1 MYKYDK
7 YMKNRH
13 NITMKK
19 YIKKNIKEIL
29 LLLFILLVSLYS
41 MKKAPLLSSKYNSYF
56 IKQLIWIVIGII
68 LYIIIYKI
76 KFKYIFKIRY
86 FLYVVNI
93 LLLIYVLI
101 FSPNINGIKAWIKIG
116 SLSFQPSE
124 LIKIT
129 FPLISIDLVKRKKY
143 ILNLILFIIPS
154 ILILLEPDTGNFIL
168 LLILYLY
175 IAYNKKNKKI
185 FKTIFIIIL
194 ICTVSSI
201 IVFKYKSKFFIN
213 FLNGKLYYRYKR
225 LFNFDN
231 IQITNGLISL
241 ASTKLLP
248 INMNKTIIYIP
259 EGITDF
265 IFDFTAPNIGLIL
278 LLFLLIS
285 YMLFIKYYIKKYK
298 TKRFFYSKKLIG
310 SFTILFSVQT
320 IYNILMNIG
329 FIPIMGIPL
338 PFLSYGGSNIITYFI
353 FLSIVNKKISSNE
366 DMGNNNYKNNYHMAQ
381 MDKNN

>member
-7 YMKNRH
+7 YIKNRH

-29 LLLFILLVSLYS
+29 LLLFILLVSLYN

-68 LYIIIYKI
+68 LYIFIYKI

-86 FLYVVNI
+86 FLYALNI

-185 FKTIFIIIL
+185 FKIIFIIIL

-225 LFNFDN
+225 LLNFDN

-241 ASTKLLP
+241 ASTKVLP

-285 YMLFIKYYIKKYK
+285 YILFIKCYIKKYK
-298 TKRFFYSKKLIG
+298 TKRFFFSKKLIG

-353 FLSIVNKKISSNE
+353 FLSIVNKKISSSE
-366 DMGNNNYKNNYHMAQ
+366 DMGNNNYKNNYHMVQ

>member
-7 YMKNRH
+7 YIKNRH

-68 LYIIIYKI
+68 LYIFIYKI
-76 KFKYIFKIRY
+76 KLKYIFKIRY

-116 SLSFQPSE
+116 SFSFQPSE

-129 FPLISIDLVKRKKY
+129 FPLISIDLVKKKKY

-185 FKTIFIIIL
+185 FKIIFITIL

-225 LFNFDN
+225 LLNFDN

-285 YMLFIKYYIKKYK
+285 YMLFIKCYINKYK
-298 TKRFFYSKKLIG
+298 TKRFFFSKKLIG

-366 DMGNNNYKNNYHMAQ
+366 DMGNNNYKNNYHMVQ

>member
-7 YMKNRH
+7 YIKNRH

-19 YIKKNIKEIL
+19 YIKKNIKEIV
-29 LLLFILLVSLYS
+29 LLLFILLISLYN
-41 MKKAPLLSSKYNSYF
+41 MKKAPLLSNKYNSYF

-68 LYIIIYKI
+68 LYIFIYKI

-175 IAYNKKNKKI
+175 IVYNKKNKKI
-185 FKTIFIIIL
+185 FKIIFTIIL

-225 LFNFDN
+225 LLNFDN

-278 LLFLLIS
+278 LLFLLVS
-285 YMLFIKYYIKKYK
+285 YMLFIKCYIKKYK
-298 TKRFFYSKKLIG
+298 TKRFFFSKKLIG

-366 DMGNNNYKNNYHMAQ
+366 DMGNNNYKNNYHMVQ